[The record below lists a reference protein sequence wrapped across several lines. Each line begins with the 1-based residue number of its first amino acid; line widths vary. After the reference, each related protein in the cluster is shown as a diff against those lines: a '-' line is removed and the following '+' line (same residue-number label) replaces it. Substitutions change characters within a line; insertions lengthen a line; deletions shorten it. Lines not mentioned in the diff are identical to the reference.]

1 MMLIFVCEII
11 YLNVPSDYAN
21 SDLNDENRRKCA
33 PLDCYCYLNLC
44 SVDEKISVDEKHLSM
59 IDVRDLVLCDVVLV
73 YDLFVA
79 HTCFDGNI
87 FAMVDGT
94 VWTWVMMCQQTLA
107 SAVTVKMW
115 NETRKV
121 SKCQNQF

>member
-33 PLDCYCYLNLC
+33 PLDCYYYYLNLNLNLC
-44 SVDEKISVDEKHLSM
+44 FVVVKISVDEKHLWL

-79 HTCFDGNI
+79 HTYFDGNI

-94 VWTWVMMCQQTLA
+94 VWTWV
-107 SAVTVKMW
+107 
-115 NETRKV
+115 TRY
-121 SKCQNQF
+121 Q